1 MTTIHNT
8 IATPCQASR
17 EALNQ
22 AAEALRLSGADVLQA
37 ERAMKAKEIDLRLLH
52 IRARQDRDAMMN
64 AFHVFVVLGQ
74 EIQRLQ
80 FEVTS
85 YDAEHQRALKERN
98 SAGDE
103 LDRAARMQGTP
114 YMHSPDELERA
125 AVRFAAAQQVLDH
138 LQSKEATAKRR
149 ADALALRQAEEA
161 IGEIERLYR
170 QKDTVQKESADT
182 ARFADSQWNTLR
194 NQWIAAMDAE
204 RECQK
209 ALRKASQNYAA
220 NIVLQ

>member
-1 MTTIHNT
+1 MTTIDNT

-17 EALNQ
+17 EALSKAASDLRQ
-22 AAEALRLSGADVLQA
+22 AGWAVRSAEQ
-37 ERAMKAKEIDLRLLH
+37 AMKAKEIELRLLY
-52 IRARQDRDAMMN
+52 IKARQDRDAMMN

-85 YDAEHQRALKERN
+85 YDAEHQRALNERN
-98 SAGDE
+98 AAGDE
-103 LDRAARMQGTP
+103 LDRAARVQGTP

-149 ADALALRQAEEA
+149 ADAVTLRQAEDA

-194 NQWIAAMDAE
+194 NQWIAALDAE

-209 ALRKASQNYAA
+209 TLRKASQNYAA
-220 NIVLQ
+220 NTVLQ